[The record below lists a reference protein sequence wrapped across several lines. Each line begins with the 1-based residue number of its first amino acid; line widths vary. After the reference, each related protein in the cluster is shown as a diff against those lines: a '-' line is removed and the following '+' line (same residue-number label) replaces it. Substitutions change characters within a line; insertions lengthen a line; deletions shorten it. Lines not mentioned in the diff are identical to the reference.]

1 MSALCVLLLN
11 RSSRC
16 SQLNL
21 QCEQK
26 KKPTTKK
33 KQRRMPWSR
42 DILRCLLLA
51 HALWGFFMTLMLI
64 VSYLLDNLR
73 TLYPAHYVGVFIPS
87 TLHVSFVYVNVL
99 LLIFALRTRSWST
112 ELQESLQQIQQE
124 QQQNIDISEVAVDD
138 NNNDNINSDNNNN
151 DNNID
156 NNNNSN
162 NRFTCVAARVC
173 HDLIKLNG
181 VLIIL
186 MAYTAVITYILL
198 VSTTTNRIDFL
209 FQGAVLL
216 VLMLFFV
223 IAAILAPIWYI
234 LGTCCAD
241 ALAAN
246 NNDDAEER
254 GQNHHHHQELELPS
268 RHGVVTVESI
278 AKLSGRPLLVQI
290 KHLYDQQIAEDR
302 PAQCSICLG
311 DLLPGQQLDASSD
324 ANSRNE
330 LFMPLSQSISILFC
344 QHAFHSGCLNKWLV
358 DNNHTVCP
366 LCRQRCATK
375 VIPQFFPL

>member
-1 MSALCVLLLN
+1 
-11 RSSRC
+11 
-16 SQLNL
+16 LNL

-138 NNNDNINSDNNNN
+138 NNNDNINSNNNNNN

-173 HDLIKLNG
+173 QDLIKLNG
-181 VLIIL
+181 VLLIL

-254 GQNHHHHQELELPS
+254 GQNHHHHHQELELPS

-278 AKLSGRPLLVQI
+278 SKLSGRPLLVQI

-311 DLLPGQQLDASSD
+311 DLLPGQQLQQLDASS
-324 ANSRNE
+324 RGNE
-330 LFMPLSQSISILFC
+330 LSMPLSQSISILFC